1 MKKKS
6 GFLTYLLEDVLR
18 DIEGVT
24 ARAMFGGYGLY
35 RNGIVFGII
44 ADDELYFKVDEKN
57 RAEYEAHDSEP
68 FTYEA
73 IKGKR
78 VAMSYWKVPADILED
93 PEALLKWINTSVQA
107 SKRSK
112 SKKKS
117 LTPSKS

>member
-1 MKKKS
+1 MKQKS

-18 DIEGVT
+18 DVEGVT

-35 RNGIVFGII
+35 KNGIVFGII
-44 ADDELYFKVDEKN
+44 ADDELYFKVDDEN
-57 RAEYEAHDSEP
+57 RADYEAHDSEP

-73 IKGKR
+73 KKGKR
-78 VAMSYWKVPADILED
+78 IAMSYWKVPADILED
-93 PEALLKWINTSVQA
+93 PNVLPKWIDASVQA

-112 SKKKS
+112 SKMKS